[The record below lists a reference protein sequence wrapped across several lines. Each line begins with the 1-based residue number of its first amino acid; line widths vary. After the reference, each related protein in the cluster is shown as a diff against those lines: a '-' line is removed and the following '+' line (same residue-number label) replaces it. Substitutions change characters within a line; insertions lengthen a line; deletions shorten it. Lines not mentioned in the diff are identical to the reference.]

1 MKKKL
6 IIIIIHVVSEK
17 CYGCNC
23 CCRYVHMTAVDV
35 TLAPD
40 YDMISITDGGSSS
53 YVGDK
58 NIAVISNS
66 NLEEHAG
73 NYVFIMYYY
82 VIVKL

>member
-1 MKKKL
+1 
-6 IIIIIHVVSEK
+6 
-17 CYGCNC
+17 
-23 CCRYVHMTAVDV
+23 MTAVDV